1 MTWEVMPHGLRRK
14 KIAPNLKE
22 TGFIAEC
29 RKQSSLHILLR
40 TVKAVMKG
48 NWEKFGNLWSYD
60 SRKHRPVS
68 LPRGKVRSLELS
80 TRTGRAS
87 GC

>member
-1 MTWEVMPHGLRRK
+1 MPHGLRRK
-14 KIAPNLKE
+14 NKAPNLKE

-48 NWEKFGNLWSYD
+48 NWEKFDKL
-60 SRKHRPVS
+60 
-68 LPRGKVRSLELS
+68 
-80 TRTGRAS
+80 
-87 GC
+87 